1 VISRKEE
8 YRNVVSEARNAL
20 LEIDVLPLKNR
31 LAVRDVRFAI
41 RVVVCQVADDRAK
54 PWAGFQGINGI
65 DALIKDA
72 DVLIPIF
79 AATRNSELGV
89 RYDDEQERRSIVPLG
104 LGNIPNNIQLRPLH
118 DIAQFASEGTRERQ
132 L

>member
-31 LAVRDVRFAI
+31 LAVR
-41 RVVVCQVADDRAK
+41 VVVCQVADDRAK
-54 PWAGFQGINGI
+54 PWAGFQGVNGI